1 MSHSTIESE
10 ICEFVKEQITGKEI
24 STNTT
29 FESAGLD
36 SFSYIELLLFMERR
50 WGVMLPDNELTR
62 ENLTSAST
70 LAACLRK
77 YLPSQG

>member
-1 MSHSTIESE
+1 
-10 ICEFVKEQITGKEI
+10 
-24 STNTT
+24 
-29 FESAGLD
+29 
-36 SFSYIELLLFMERR
+36 
-50 WGVMLPDNELTR
+50 VMLPDNELTR